1 MVGETSAGKLVV
13 EIVGDVAGLTRAY
26 DEAVRRTEGL
36 EGDLKSIGSRMTS
49 IGSDLMLKVTAPLA
63 LTGGLMVKTAVD
75 FDNSMRKV
83 QAVTGATGD
92 QFDKLR
98 QAAIDLGAST
108 AWSATESAEAM
119 RYLGMAGLDTN
130 EILEA
135 TPQMLNLASAGAMDL
150 GTAADIAT
158 NVLTGFNLEISDLA
172 HVSDVL
178 AKAAA
183 SSNTSV
189 EQLGYAMAYVGPVAS
204 SAGLSIE
211 ETTAAIQIMSDAG
224 IQGTMAGT
232 ALRGALSSLLSPT
245 KQATDILA
253 TYGLTAADVDPQ
265 VHSLAEIIDT
275 LGAVGISTGDAMTLF
290 GDRAGPAMLTLIRS
304 GGDGIRDYTRAL
316 EACDGAAQQMA
327 ETMKGGI
334 GGTLEEMEGAIESLS
349 IAFGDLIAEALLP
362 VIHGVTNLANWISG
376 LDEGT
381 QRVIVTTGLLAAAT
395 GPVIWGLGTLAGSV
409 GQLISLYRTYQAST
423 IAATIATR
431 GFSAA
436 IAANPIGLAIIGV
449 TTLGAVLL
457 PLIAS
462 TNDATKAQEEY
473 NAVLRETADLT
484 GKTTE
489 EIEDEIDILKER
501 EQQILA
507 NIEAIKA
514 QNVVTR
520 HGAFETRY
528 AAEETRWHKLATGDL
543 TREFRDTTDAI
554 KDGTVALGKMTQAQK
569 DAILAAKE
577 QELAEIRAARA
588 IRETELQ
595 ARRLADG
602 AKTAYEQAS
611 KAVSAHQR
619 AVSNLQKEYNELK
632 ETIDKAL
639 GIDKEIEDA
648 EREVERADIRR
659 IRAERDLADIREEIK
674 KMRAEAAGGDADAK
688 RKLEDLLLREREAV
702 LDVAEAQ
709 DRYQE
714 ALKAAS
720 DAQQER
726 VEIEEALNGESISSA
741 QKRLDEIGR
750 MLEEEQEKLDVALEK
765 REEAQIAHENF
776 MAMLTRDSATYQS
789 ETWAEYV
796 KFMDAHP
803 AYGRTYYVEY
813 DENGNPIGGLPQPPV
828 RDIQI
833 PSYGSPAFAAA
844 SRSTAS
850 VAAGASGGA
859 PEGEQGAAQTA
870 APGTQSSGDRRP
882 VVRGNDTIWSDEAI
896 LKYAEL
902 AQETVR
908 VGDKVV
914 ESANALAAQAWLQRN
929 APGVTIQNLN
939 VYSPAADAGTMMNT
953 TKRTLRNIGTQ
964 VVL

>member
-1 MVGETSAGKLVV
+1 MVGETVAGKLVV
-13 EIVGDVAGLTRAY
+13 EIVGDIAGLTRAY
-26 DEAVRRTEGL
+26 EEAKKQTEGF
-36 EGDLKSIGSRMTS
+36 EGDLKSIGKSLTS
-49 IGSDLMLKVTAPLA
+49 VGSDLSLKVTAPLVLA
-63 LTGGLMVKTAVD
+63 GGLMLKTATD
-75 FDNSMRKV
+75 FDDSMRQV
-83 QAVTGATGD
+83 AAVTGATGD
-92 QFDKLR
+92 QFDRLR
-98 QAAIDLGAST
+98 QQAIDLGAST
-108 AWSATESAEAM
+108 AWSASESAEAM

-135 TPQMLNLASAGAMDL
+135 TPQMLSLASAGAMDL

-158 NVLTGFNLEISDLA
+158 NVLSGFNLEISDLA

-178 AKAAA
+178 AEAAS

-189 EQLGYAMAYVGPVAS
+189 EQLGHAMAYVGPVAS

-232 ALRGALSSLLSPT
+232 ALRGALTSLLSPT

-275 LGAVGISTGDAMTLF
+275 LGAAGLSTGDAMTLF

-304 GGDGIRDYTRAL
+304 GGDGIRDYTQAL
-316 EACDGAAQQMA
+316 EDCDGAAQRMA
-327 ETMKGGI
+327 ETMEGGV
-334 GGTLEEMEGAIESLS
+334 GGSLRELEGAIETLS
-349 IAFGDLIAEALLP
+349 ITFGDLIADALMP
-362 VIHGVTNLANWISG
+362 AIEGATSLANWLSN

-462 TNDATKAQEEY
+462 TNDAKDAQEEY

-489 EIEDEIDILKER
+489 EIEDEIETLKEQ
-501 EQQILA
+501 EQEILA

-514 QNVVTR
+514 QNVVVDRGTIATR
-520 HGAFETRY
+520 QATQATG
-528 AAEETRWHKLATGDL
+528 WHKLATGDL
-543 TREFRDTTDAI
+543 TREFGDATDAI
-554 KDGTVALGKMTQAQK
+554 EDGTVALGKMTQAQK
-569 DAILAAKE
+569 DAAIAAE
-577 QELAEIRAARA
+577 QQRLAENRAAQA
-588 IRETELQ
+588 IRDTELQ
-595 ARRLADG
+595 TRRLADG

-619 AVSNLQKEYNELK
+619 AVSDLQKEYNELK

-659 IRAERDLADIREEIK
+659 IRAERDLADLQEEIK
-674 KMRAEAAGGDADAK
+674 KKKAEAGQGDADAK
-688 RKLEDLLLREREAV
+688 RELEDLLLREREAV

-709 DRYQE
+709 DRYQD

-726 VEIEEALNGESISSA
+726 VEVEQALNGESVSSA
-741 QKRLDEIGR
+741 QARLDEISR
-750 MLEEEQEKLDVALEK
+750 MLEEEQEKLDVAHEN
-765 REEAQIAHENF
+765 REQAQIAHENL
-776 MAMLTRDSATYQS
+776 MSQIENEALDVKSAN
-789 ETWAEYV
+789 WKEYV
-796 KFMDAHP
+796 EFVNNNP
-803 AYGRTYYVEY
+803 AIARTYHVEY
-813 DENGNPIGGLPQPPV
+813 DEDGHPIGGLPEIPK
-828 RDIQI
+828 IQI
-833 PSYGSPAFAAA
+833 QVPTYSSPAFATATQ
-844 SRSTAS
+844 STAA
-850 VAAGASGGA
+850 VAGGAGASPVVA
-859 PEGEQGAAQTA
+859 ATPPSSEPPLTPEQERRQTA
-870 APGTQSSGDRRP
+870 A
-882 VVRGNDTIWSDEAI
+882 A
-896 LKYAEL
+896 
-902 AQETVR
+902 
-908 VGDKVV
+908 
-914 ESANALAAQAWLQRN
+914 
-929 APGVTIQNLN
+929 GVYIENLN
-939 VYSPAADAGTMMNT
+939 VNSPAADASTMMNT

>member
-63 LTGGLMVKTAVD
+63 LTGGLMVKTAAD
-75 FDNSMRKV
+75 FDDSMRKV
-83 QAVTGATGD
+83 AAVTGATGD
-92 QFDKLR
+92 QFDRLR
-98 QAAIDLGAST
+98 QQAIDLGATT
-108 AWSATESAEAM
+108 AWSASESAAAM
-119 RYLGMAGLDTN
+119 QYLGMAGLDTN

-135 TPQMLNLASAGAMDL
+135 TPQMLSLASAGAMDL
-150 GTAADIAT
+150 GAAADIAT
-158 NVLTGFNLEISDLA
+158 NVLSGFNLEISDLA

-178 AKAAA
+178 AQAAS

-189 EQLGYAMAYVGPVAS
+189 EQLGHAMAYVGPVAS

-275 LGAVGISTGDAMTLF
+275 LGAVGISTGDAMSLF

-304 GGDGIRDYTRAL
+304 GGDGIRDYTAAL
-316 EACDGAAQQMA
+316 EDCDGAAQRMA
-327 ETMKGGI
+327 ETMEGGV
-334 GGTLEEMEGAIESLS
+334 GGSLRELEGAIETLS
-349 IAFGDLIAEALLP
+349 ITFGDLIADALMP
-362 VIHGVTNLANWISG
+362 AIEGATSLANWLSN

-423 IAATIATR
+423 IAATVATR

-473 NAVLRETADLT
+473 NAALRETADLT

-507 NIEAIKA
+507 LIEVIKA
-514 QNVVTR
+514 QTDVTER
-520 HGAFETRY
+520 GTLKTRQATE
-528 AAEETRWHKLATGDL
+528 AARLHKLA
-543 TREFRDTTDAI
+543 
-554 KDGTVALGKMTQAQK
+554 LGHLTQAQK
-569 DAILAAKE
+569 DARLAAANL
-577 QELAEIRAARA
+577 ELAENRAAQA

-611 KAVSAHQR
+611 KAVTAHQR
-619 AVSNLQKEYNELK
+619 AVSDLQKEYNELK

-648 EREVERADIRR
+648 DREIERADIRR
-659 IRAERDLADIREEIK
+659 IRAKQDLADLEEEIK
-674 KMRAEAAGGDADAK
+674 AKEAELRVGDFASIKERKAAERELADL
-688 RKLEDLLLREREAV
+688 KLRHREAV
-702 LDVAEAQ
+702 LDVADAE
-709 DRYQE
+709 DRYQD
-714 ALKAAS
+714 ALDAAS
-720 DAQQER
+720 AKQTEK
-726 VEIEEALNGESISSA
+726 VEVEKALNGESVESA
-741 QKRLDEIGR
+741 QAR
-750 MLEEEQEKLDVALEK
+750 LEEIKKQIDEETEKLEIALAEREK
-765 REEAQIAHENF
+765 AQIAHENL
-776 MAMLTRDSATYQS
+776 MSQIENEALDVKSAN
-789 ETWAEYV
+789 WAEYV
-796 KFMDAHP
+796 KYVNDNP
-803 AYGRTYYVEY
+803 AIARTYHVEY
-813 DENGNPIGGLPQPPV
+813 DANGNPIGGLPQIPTIN
-828 RDIQI
+828 IQI
-833 PSYGSPAFAAA
+833 PTYSSPAFAAA
-844 SRSTAS
+844 SRSAATVAGGSDVEGGAS
-850 VAAGASGGA
+850 VGGGTGTVTGAGA
-859 PEGEQGAAQTA
+859 
-870 APGTQSSGDRRP
+870 
-882 VVRGNDTIWSDEAI
+882 EA
-896 LKYAEL
+896 
-902 AQETVR
+902 T
-908 VGDKVV
+908 
-914 ESANALAAQAWLQRN
+914 
-929 APGVTIQNLN
+929 
-939 VYSPAADAGTMMNT
+939 SPAAGGKSGMSVILNQNIYTQSQSATEVQAA
-953 TKRTLRNIGTQ
+953 TKRGLRDGA
-964 VVL
+964 LELGL

>member
-63 LTGGLMVKTAVD
+63 LTGGLMVKTAAD
-75 FDNSMRKV
+75 FDDSMRKV
-83 QAVTGATGD
+83 AAVTGATGD
-92 QFDKLR
+92 QFDRLR
-98 QAAIDLGAST
+98 QLAIDLGATT
-108 AWSATESAEAM
+108 AWSASESAAAM
-119 RYLGMAGLDTN
+119 QYLGMAGLDTN

-135 TPQMLNLASAGAMDL
+135 TPQMLSLASAGAMDL

-158 NVLTGFNLEISDLA
+158 NVLSGFNLEISDLA

-178 AKAAA
+178 AQAAS

-189 EQLGYAMAYVGPVAS
+189 EQLGHAMAYVGPVAS

-211 ETTAAIQIMSDAG
+211 ETTAAIQVLSNAG

-232 ALRGALSSLLSPT
+232 ALRGALTSLLSPT

-275 LGAVGISTGDAMTLF
+275 LGAVGISTADAMTLF
-290 GDRAGPAMLTLIRS
+290 GDRAGPAMLTLIRA
-304 GGDGIRDYTRAL
+304 GGDGIRDYTAAL
-316 EACDGAAQQMA
+316 EDCDGAAQRMA
-327 ETMKGGI
+327 ETMEGGV
-334 GGTLEEMEGAIESLS
+334 GGSLRELEGAVETLS
-349 IAFGDLIAEALLP
+349 ITFGDLIADALMP
-362 VIHGVTNLANWISG
+362 VIEGATSLANWLSN

-473 NAVLRETADLT
+473 NEALRATADLT

-489 EIEDEIDILKER
+489 EIEDEIETLKER

-507 NIEAIKA
+507 AIEAIKA
-514 QNVVTR
+514 QNVVTDR
-520 HGAFETRY
+520 GTLATRQ
-528 AAEETRWHKLATGDL
+528 ATEATRWHKLATGDL
-543 TREFRDTTDAI
+543 TREFRDATDAI
-554 KDGTVALGKMTQAQK
+554 KDGTVALGHLTQAQK
-569 DAILAAKE
+569 DAVLAAAKL
-577 QELAEIRAARA
+577 ELAENRAAQA

-595 ARRLADG
+595 TRRLADG

-619 AVSNLQKEYNELK
+619 TVSDLQKEYNKLK

-714 ALKAAS
+714 ALDAAS
-720 DAQQER
+720 AKQREK
-726 VEIEEALNGESISSA
+726 VEVEKALNGESVESA
-741 QKRLDEIGR
+741 QARLDEIKK
-750 MLEEEQEKLDVALEK
+750 LIDEETEKLEIALAEREK
-765 REEAQIAHENF
+765 AQIAHENL
-776 MAMLTRDSATYQS
+776 MSLIENEALDVKSAN
-789 ETWAEYV
+789 WAEYV
-796 KFMDAHP
+796 KFVNDNP
-803 AYGRTYYVEY
+803 AIARTYHVEY
-813 DENGNPIGGLPQPPV
+813 DTYGNPIGGLPQIPTIN
-828 RDIQI
+828 IQI
-833 PSYGSPAFAAA
+833 PTYSSPAFAAA
-844 SRSTAS
+844 SRSAATVAGGSDAEGGAS
-850 VAAGASGGA
+850 VGGGTGTATGAGA
-859 PEGEQGAAQTA
+859 
-870 APGTQSSGDRRP
+870 
-882 VVRGNDTIWSDEAI
+882 EA
-896 LKYAEL
+896 
-902 AQETVR
+902 T
-908 VGDKVV
+908 
-914 ESANALAAQAWLQRN
+914 
-929 APGVTIQNLN
+929 
-939 VYSPAADAGTMMNT
+939 SPAAGGKSGMSVILNQNIYTQSQSATEVQAA
-953 TKRTLRNIGTQ
+953 TKRGLRDAALELG
-964 VVL
+964 L

>member
-49 IGSDLMLKVTAPLA
+49 IGSDLTLKLTAPLA
-63 LTGGLMVKTAVD
+63 LTGGLMVKTAAD
-75 FDNSMRKV
+75 FDDSMRKV
-83 QAVTGATGD
+83 AAVTGATGD
-92 QFDKLR
+92 QFDRLR
-98 QAAIDLGAST
+98 QQAIDLGATT
-108 AWSATESAEAM
+108 AWSASESAAAM
-119 RYLGMAGLDTN
+119 QYLGMAGLSTN

-135 TPQMLNLASAGAMDL
+135 TPQMLSLASAGAMDL
-150 GTAADIAT
+150 GAAADIAT
-158 NVLTGFNLEISDLA
+158 NVLSGFNLQVSDLA

-178 AKAAA
+178 AEAAS

-189 EQLGYAMAYVGPVAS
+189 EQLGHAMAYVGPVAS

-211 ETTAAIQIMSDAG
+211 ETTAAIQVMSNSG

-232 ALRGALSSLLSPT
+232 ALRGALTSLLSPT

-253 TYGLTAADVDPQ
+253 TYGLTAEDVNPE
-265 VHSLAEIIDT
+265 VHSLAEILDT
-275 LGAVGISTGDAMTLF
+275 LSSAGLSTADAMSLF
-290 GDRAGPAMLTLIRS
+290 GDRAGPAMLALIQA
-304 GGDGIRDYTRAL
+304 GGDGIRDYTAAL
-316 EACDGAAQQMA
+316 EDCDGAAQRMA
-327 ETMKGGI
+327 ETMEGGV
-334 GGTLEEMEGAIESLS
+334 GGSLRELEGAVETLS
-349 IAFGDLIAEALLP
+349 ITFGDLIADALMP
-362 VIHGVTNLANWISG
+362 AIEGATSLANWLSN

-462 TNDATKAQEEY
+462 TNDAKDAQEEY
-473 NAVLRETADLT
+473 NAALRETADLT

-507 NIEAIKA
+507 NIEALQA
-514 QNVVTR
+514 QTVVTER
-520 HGAFETRY
+520 GTLKTRQ
-528 AAEETRWHKLATGDL
+528 ATQATGWHKLATGDL

-554 KDGTVALGKMTQAQK
+554 EDGTIALGSLTQAQK
-569 DAILAAKE
+569 DAALAAE
-577 QELAEIRAARA
+577 QQKLAENRAAQA
-588 IRETELQ
+588 IRDTELQ
-595 ARRLADG
+595 TRRLADG

-611 KAVSAHQR
+611 KAVTAHQR
-619 AVSNLQKEYNELK
+619 TVSDLQKEYNELK

-639 GIDKEIEDA
+639 GIDEEIEDA
-648 EREVERADIRR
+648 DREVERADIRR
-659 IRAERDLADIREEIK
+659 IRAERDLADLQEEIK
-674 KMRAEAAGGDADAK
+674 KKRAEAAGGDADAK
-688 RKLEDLLLREREAV
+688 RELEDLLLREREAV

-709 DRYQE
+709 DRYQD

-726 VEIEEALNGESISSA
+726 VEVEKALNGESVESA
-741 QKRLDEIGR
+741 QARLDEIKKQID
-750 MLEEEQEKLDVALEK
+750 EETEKLETALAA
-765 REEAQIAHENF
+765 REEAQIAHENL
-776 MAMLTRDSATYQS
+776 MSQIENEALDVKSAN
-789 ETWAEYV
+789 WAEYV
-796 KFMDAHP
+796 QYVNDNP
-803 AYGRTYYVEY
+803 AIARTYHVEY
-813 DENGNPIGGLPQPPV
+813 DENGNPIGGLPQIPK
-828 RDIQI
+828 IQI
-833 PSYGSPAFAAA
+833 QVPTYSSPAFAAA
-844 SRSTAS
+844 TQSTAV
-850 VAAGASGGA
+850 VAGGAGASPA
-859 PEGEQGAAQTA
+859 VAATPPSSEPPLTPEQERRQTA
-870 APGTQSSGDRRP
+870 A
-882 VVRGNDTIWSDEAI
+882 A
-896 LKYAEL
+896 
-902 AQETVR
+902 
-908 VGDKVV
+908 
-914 ESANALAAQAWLQRN
+914 
-929 APGVTIQNLN
+929 GVYIENLN
-939 VYSPAADAGTMMNT
+939 VNSPAADANTMMNT